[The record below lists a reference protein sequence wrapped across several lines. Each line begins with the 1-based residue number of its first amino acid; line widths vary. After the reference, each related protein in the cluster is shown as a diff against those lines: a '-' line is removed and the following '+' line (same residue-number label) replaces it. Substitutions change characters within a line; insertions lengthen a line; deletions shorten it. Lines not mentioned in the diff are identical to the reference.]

1 MQSEPDRRL
10 FAALGVRDYRYLW
23 LGMLG
28 SAFAMNMQQ
37 VAQGWL
43 VYEMTSSAIQLTW
56 VTLAF
61 MLPQV
66 IFALLGG
73 VLADRVRKKPL
84 IGWSPIVNGIATLYL
99 TIIIFSGGV
108 TFWHFVAIGFLNG
121 TIMALSIPARTALIP
136 EIVGE
141 QRIFNAMAF
150 NTAAWNLSRI
160 LGPALAGF
168 MIAQL
173 ADGDTT

>member
-1 MQSEPDRRL
+1 LNDATTLPQTEPDKRL
-10 FAALGVRDYRYLW
+10 FAALGVRDYLYLW

-66 IFALLGG
+66 FLRSSA
-73 VLADRVRKKPL
+73 AC
-84 IGWSPIVNGIATLYL
+84 SQIA
-99 TIIIFSGGV
+99 FEKNRS
-108 TFWHFVAIGFLNG
+108 
-121 TIMALSIPARTALIP
+121 
-136 EIVGE
+136 
-141 QRIFNAMAF
+141 
-150 NTAAWNLSRI
+150 
-160 LGPALAGF
+160 LAGPRSSTGLQPF
-168 MIAQL
+168 
-173 ADGDTT
+173 T

>member
-1 MQSEPDRRL
+1 MNDATTLPQTEPDKRL
-10 FAALGVRDYRYLW
+10 FAALGVRDYLYLW

-66 IFALLGG
+66 FFALVGS

-84 IGWSPIVNGIATLYL
+84 IG
-99 TIIIFSGGV
+99 
-108 TFWHFVAIGFLNG
+108 
-121 TIMALSIPARTALIP
+121 
-136 EIVGE
+136 
-141 QRIFNAMAF
+141 
-150 NTAAWNLSRI
+150 
-160 LGPALAGF
+160 
-168 MIAQL
+168 
-173 ADGDTT
+173 